1 MNKTNHTFI
10 TGKAESPSMMVIGL
24 HILKMNNSPQ
34 AGNFSFVSYMYFVEF
49 QESRNGAK
57 IFSWKEVGCNLIA
70 G

>member
-34 AGNFSFVSYMYFVEF
+34 AGNLVSYLTCTLLNFKRAEMAPKYFPGKKWDV
-49 QESRNGAK
+49 
-57 IFSWKEVGCNLIA
+57 I
-70 G
+70 